1 MTKLRIFIACAD
13 KRLRL
18 ALLLLLDQEPAMVVV
33 GITDRLQEL
42 LPQLETTKPDVLLL
56 EWGLSSQSMANLF
69 TEVHNLE
76 HPPKVVYFSKDMSD
90 ENAIL
95 AAGADHYICENAPPD
110 TLLPI
115 LRSYETSFTDMYVQ
129 NAENNEN
136 SSL

>member
-42 LPQLETTKPDVLLL
+42 LPQLETTKPDVLVL
-56 EWGLSSQSMANLF
+56 EWEQSLQLTTNLL
-69 TEVHNLE
+69 TEINNFRHS
-76 HPPKVVYFSKDMSD
+76 PKVVFLSKDPQD
-90 ENAIL
+90 EEAVL

-110 TLLPI
+110 SLLPI
-115 LRSYETSFTDMYVQ
+115 LRNYESSFADMYVQ